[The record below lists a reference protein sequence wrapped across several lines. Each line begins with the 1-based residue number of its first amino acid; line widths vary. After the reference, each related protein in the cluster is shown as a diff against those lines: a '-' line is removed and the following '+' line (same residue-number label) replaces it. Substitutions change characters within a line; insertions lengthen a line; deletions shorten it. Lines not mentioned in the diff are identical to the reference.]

1 MKKRW
6 YRHRDAELAKGAK
19 AARRFVLRICA
30 YLTKVSG
37 RVFSAEMSKCCRD
50 YEGHILDSGR
60 IVDVDGKLVPS
71 GDGSDMTIGMV
82 FWGGHFGVRRYGRRA
97 VSKARVSLLEDCIG
111 IGELGLEHTLSDR
124 LKDVSC
130 LAVDLNCGSLDELEV
145 KMTAYGC

>member
-6 YRHRDAELAKGAK
+6 YRHRDAELAKEAK

-50 YEGHILDSGR
+50 YEGHILDSGG
-60 IVDVDGKLVPS
+60 IVDV
-71 GDGSDMTIGMV
+71 DGSDMTIGMV
-82 FWGGHFGVRRYGRRA
+82 FWGGRFGVRRYGRRA

-130 LAVDLNCGSLDELEV
+130 LAVDLNCGSLDEPEV

>member
-6 YRHRDAELAKGAK
+6 YRHRDAELAKEAK

-50 YEGHILDSGR
+50 YEGHILDGGR
-60 IVDVDGKLVPS
+60 IVDV
-71 GDGSDMTIGMV
+71 DGSDMTIGMV
-82 FWGGHFGVRRYGRRA
+82 FWGGHFGVRRYSRRA
-97 VSKARVSLLEDCIG
+97 VSKAWVSLLEDCIG